1 MLQMNLLDLQAVLKT
16 DIAYLK
22 MLKERCEMMDKEWEA
37 RQKMRAEEMEACT
50 KALAVLNSDDA
61 QQTFS
66 RTFNAAFL
74 QTLMEAT
81 ANKQLQ
87 SRASDLLKTE
97 ALKLNSPRLNALAV
111 HVRLDAF
118 TKVKAAIKDMVAELQ
133 KQQKEEIAHKD
144 FCIDGLH
151 ENKMKTDKKSREK
164 ESLEA
169 TIEDLTI
176 TIEELTKELAQLKQ
190 EIADDKI
197 AQKRAGE
204 DREKEHNEF
213 EVIVADQRA
222 TQKYTSQALDVLK
235 KFYDSNAAK
244 RGSLAQNDAPPGA
257 NTSHIKKTVA
267 YEAKETEVAGPPPP
281 SGFGTYKKK
290 AGVIPMIEDIIADA
304 KKMEME
310 AIRDEENA
318 QKTYEDFVVETNSEI
333 EVASKSIVDKTA
345 EKATLEKQLAEAKE
359 SLANVSLE
367 LEQLANGLLDLHSSC
382 DYILKNFDAR
392 QEARASEMDA
402 LKKAEAILSGAKF
415 DAFLQR

>member
-1 MLQMNLLDLQAVLKT
+1 VDVK
-16 DIAYLK
+16 YLK

-50 KALAVLNSDDA
+50 KALAILNSDDA

-74 QTLMEAT
+74 QERAEAS
-81 ANKQLQ
+81 ANKGM
-87 SRASDLLKTE
+87 RAQASALLRAE
-97 ALKLNSPRLNALAV
+97 AQKLNSPRLNALAV
-111 HVRLDAF
+111 HIRLDAF
-118 TKVKAAIKDMVAELQ
+118 TKVKAAIKDMIAELQ
-133 KQQKEEIAHKD
+133 KQQKEEIEHKD
-144 FCIDGLH
+144 FCIKGLH
-151 ENKMKTDKKSREK
+151 ENKIKTDEKSRAKK
-164 ESLEA
+164 ELEA

-190 EIADDKI
+190 DITDAKI

-213 EVIVADQRA
+213 QVIVADQRA

-235 KFYDSNAAK
+235 KFYDSDAAK
-244 RGSLAQNDAPPGA
+244 SVSLAQEDAPAGA
-257 NTSHIKKTVA
+257 NTIHIKKTVA

-304 KKMEME
+304 KKLEME

-318 QKTYEDFVVETNSEI
+318 QKTYEDFVMETNQEI
-333 EVASKSIVDKTA
+333 EVASKSIVDKGA
-345 EKATLEKQLAEAKE
+345 EKAKLEKELAEAQE
-359 SLANVSLE
+359 DLANVSLE
-367 LEQLANGLLDLHSSC
+367 LEMLDNGLHDLHNAC
-382 DYILKNFDAR
+382 DFILKNFDAR

-402 LKKAEAILSGAKF
+402 LKKAQAILSGAKF

>member
-111 HVRLDAF
+111 HIRLDAF
-118 TKVKAAIKDMVAELQ
+118 TKVKAAIKDMIAELQ

-144 FCIDGLH
+144 FCIEGLH
-151 ENKMKTDKKSREK
+151 ENKMRTDKKAREK
-164 ESLEA
+164 ASLEA

-190 EIADDKI
+190 DIVDDKI

-222 TQKYTSQALDVLK
+222 TQKFVSQALDVLK
-235 KFYDSNAAK
+235 KFYDSDAAK
-244 RGSLAQNDAPPGA
+244 SVSLAQEDAPAGA
-257 NTSHIKKTVA
+257 NTIHIKKTVA
-267 YEAKETEVAGPPPP
+267 YEAKETEVAGP
-281 SGFGTYKKK
+281 T
-290 AGVIPMIEDIIADA
+290 
-304 KKMEME
+304 
-310 AIRDEENA
+310 
-318 QKTYEDFVVETNSEI
+318 
-333 EVASKSIVDKTA
+333 
-345 EKATLEKQLAEAKE
+345 
-359 SLANVSLE
+359 
-367 LEQLANGLLDLHSSC
+367 
-382 DYILKNFDAR
+382 
-392 QEARASEMDA
+392 
-402 LKKAEAILSGAKF
+402 
-415 DAFLQR
+415 